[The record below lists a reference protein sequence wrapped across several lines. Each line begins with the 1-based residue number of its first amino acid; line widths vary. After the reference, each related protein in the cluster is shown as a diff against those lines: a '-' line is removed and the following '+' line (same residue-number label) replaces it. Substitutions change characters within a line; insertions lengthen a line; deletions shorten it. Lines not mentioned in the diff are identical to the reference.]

1 MYMLLHSSLNVAS
14 MACYS
19 SIDRLCDQYYCN
31 EQTDYVLCWFIQAM
45 AERSRE
51 IEVHKDML
59 KAQIKASETER
70 RTVRYIPSL

>member
-1 MYMLLHSSLNVAS
+1 MWLQWHITVVMTAFVT
-14 MACYS
+14 
-19 SIDRLCDQYYCN
+19 SITVMSK
-31 EQTDYVLCWFIQAM
+31 TDYWFIQAM

-70 RTVRYIPSL
+70 RTVRYTPSL

>member
-1 MYMLLHSSLNVAS
+1 MYLHFSTTAMSKLT
-14 MACYS
+14 MYS
-19 SIDRLCDQYYCN
+19 AGL
-31 EQTDYVLCWFIQAM
+31 IQAM

>member
-1 MYMLLHSSLNVAS
+1 
-14 MACYS
+14 MARYS
-19 SIDRLCDQYYCN
+19 SIDHLCDQYYCN

-70 RTVRYIPSL
+70 RTVRYTPSL